1 VDILAAI
8 ASDPSV
14 LPLWLVLAFAAG
26 MYPVGM
32 LFSCQVCCNYCL
44 QCCPDRP
51 EQVVID
57 FHLEEA
63 GEQVVKA
70 TPWRMFDQSFGFR
83 YHRFDPLDEI
93 ADTAFHDDIDRPYG
107 VYTPENIYGYM
118 PTFIATGDTSG
129 ARRMLVSQIY
139 FLANDTPPGY
149 GENRYRPVINTIGSR
164 SMGPAFTTNTRYEF
178 LEESVS
184 VSSVPPATAISG
196 PDLSFQLTPGSG
208 GCTGSFAGDPGS
220 YSTEITP
227 EADYK
232 VLCQGDEGTVIY
244 DITDGR
250 PDGCNKTCV
259 PGLVRTMNHPANC
272 KLALA
277 GDGGLSPTGQ
287 AEGSVAE
294 VSQLTIAVNVL
305 RQRQEFIAGDLPYT
319 PPIINTCSD
328 NLTATATTYWT
339 SALPGAGRIFPDGSG
354 EATQA
359 WCQTVRTYTLDTTEQ
374 DCAPFE
380 DWPYTDVTT
389 DSDGEYEDEL
399 VRLTIA
405 SCFGSGFAG
414 RATEPAG
421 VPGEDDGPITAL
433 DIQNAGTGYAVPGR
447 VEPTVTID
455 QPSGGTGAE
464 FAVVFSEG
472 SDECGRPVWSIDS
485 VEVSTLP
492 GDDGGVNYGDGTTLY
507 ATVDAPGTEVAPA
520 SLTARV
526 VREEPELD
534 IYSYATGEN
543 AEITF
548 TYTENAGPPKTW
560 SPVSAT
566 IDNPGSGYQFG
577 EYVDLVPKTGADQ
590 WAGDFS
596 LGYAEVETV
605 VSQPTVSLSGGSGS
619 SASLSVTLASNG
631 GSPETWGISSI
642 SIVNGG
648 AGYVAGDS
656 LSIDLGVSDIEQLP
670 ASVTVASVDE
680 SGAITGLTVAA
691 GGEYYYESGNVA
703 ALNIIDGSQYFRS
716 TGEIESVEVNDGG
729 SFYLDDEDEPAIV
742 ADITVEVEQ
751 LSPSAGSGLEVSA
764 VVDDD
769 VHSPTFGQITGLT
782 IDDGGSNYL
791 AIHEEPSVCHVGAP
805 YRRAY
810 ATKITTLFPSST
822 GMFECD
828 DFSGDPLTSR
838 RRGFLFRRRCPDYTY
853 QISLQSGSS

>member
-1 VDILAAI
+1 MDILAAI

-32 LFSCQVCCNYCL
+32 LFGCQVCCNYCL

-93 ADTAFHDDIDRPYG
+93 ADTANHDPYG
-107 VYTPENIYGYM
+107 EYTPENVYGYM

-149 GENRYRPVINTIGSR
+149 GENRYRPVINTVGSR
-164 SMGPAFTTNTRYEF
+164 SMGPVFTTNTRYEF

-208 GCTGSFAGDPGS
+208 GCTGSFAGDRGS

-305 RQRQEFIAGDLPYT
+305 RQRQEFVLGDLPYT

-339 SALPGAGRIFPDGSG
+339 SALPGAGRIFPDGTG

-399 VRLTIA
+399 VRLTIS

-421 VPGEDDGPITAL
+421 IPGEDDGPITAL

-447 VEPTVTID
+447 VEPTINV
-455 QPSGGTGAE
+455 SSNAGTGADLL
-464 FAVVFSEG
+464 VTMTEG
-472 SDECGRPVWSIDS
+472 EDECGRPVWSIDS
-485 VEVSTLP
+485 IQIASGS
-492 GDDGGVNYGDGTTLY
+492 GDDGGQDYIDGENLSI
-507 ATVDAPGTEVAPA
+507 TVEAPGVEVTPA
-520 SLTARV
+520 AGTAV
-526 VREEPELD
+526 VGREEPELD
-534 IYSYATGEN
+534 IYSYNTGSN

-560 SPVSAT
+560 TPDSAT
-566 IDNPGSGYQFG
+566 VDSVGSGYAYG
-577 EYVDLVPKTGADQ
+577 EYVDLVPKTSADQ
-590 WAGDFS
+590 SANEYY
-596 LGYAEVETV
+596 LGYAQIETL
-605 VSQPTVSLSGGSGS
+605 VSEPTVSLSGGSGTG
-619 SASLSVTLASNG
+619 ADLPVTLTSNG
-631 GSPETWGISSI
+631 GAPETWGISAVTI
-642 SIVNGG
+642 LDGG
-648 AGYVAGDS
+648 SGYVEGDI
-656 LSIDLGVSDIEQLP
+656 LTIDRGEDDVEQS
-670 ASVTVASVDE
+670 AATVTVSGVDG
-680 SGAITGLTVAA
+680 SGAITGVTIDAA
-691 GGEYYYESGNVA
+691 GEYYYESGHVSA
-703 ALNIIDGSQYFRS
+703 VNIIDGGQYYRS
-716 TGEIESVEVNDGG
+716 TGILESVEITDGG
-729 SFYLDDEDEPAIV
+729 SFYLEDEDAPAIV

-751 LSPSAGSGLEVSA
+751 LSPSSGSGLQVSA

-769 VHSPTFGQITGLT
+769 VHSATFGQITGLT
-782 IDDGGSNYL
+782 IDDGGSDYL
-791 AIHEEPSVCHVGAP
+791 AIQDEPSVCHVGAP

-810 ATKITTLFPSST
+810 TTKITALFPSST
-822 GMFECD
+822 TMYECD
-828 DFSGDPLTSR
+828 NFSGDPLTSR